1 MKPIK
6 SNLAKLEK
14 SCASQN
20 RKPYEVIGVSAE
32 QYEQMSIA
40 DKIDKLTEKD
50 IKIVR
55 SAKAN
60 KTYNIY
66 DDILKNG
73 TEEQKQTLKSIVEEW
88 KNNKEKRLLEKQKE
102 ALQKQLQKINK
113 KLDDLG

>member
-14 SCASQN
+14 SCLTQN
-20 RKPYEVIGVSAE
+20 KQPYEVIEVTKE
-32 QYEQMSIA
+32 EYEQMSLE
-40 DKIDKLTEKD
+40 DKIRMLTEKG

-55 SAKAN
+55 SAKAK

-73 TEEQKQTLKSIVEEW
+73 TEGQKQTLKSIVEEW